1 MIDRYDIAFR
11 KGYKAAQKDTVAIM
25 CDSLW
30 KHVKSL
36 EKGFPELAEGI
47 SFAIELI
54 EREFDKNLLKEI
66 DKDLKISTKLKKEN

>member
-1 MIDRYDIAFR
+1 
-11 KGYKAAQKDTVAIM
+11 M

-54 EREFDKNLLKEI
+54 ERESDKNLLKEI
-66 DKDLKISTKLKKEN
+66 DKDRKISTKLKKEN